1 MTTISPSISRI
12 PSVTSPPGQNP
23 ISLRL
28 YKVLSANFD
37 DDGTREALD
46 TLAELYAPSTSA
58 GGSGQGVNGNGKE
71 VRLDGDYDVDVED
84 EVEGIPG
91 VRTNGLVGAPQVE
104 EGVPGDI
111 AARARKNLR
120 RDVES
125 RLTESSRQFLTAFGE
140 VDKQLDTLQD
150 HIGLMRT
157 RCDDAQTQLHETNK
171 ACKSLIDRAGSLREE
186 RQGVAVRQSIITLF
200 LSLFTLSADEKD
212 AITSRDVHIGP
223 RFFEAMDKA
232 TKIRDDCRV
241 LMTGDEGDTKAGV
254 DILSATATQLEQAY
268 NKIFRHCSFEFRQM
282 GRDATS
288 LDVEPSLREAVSRLK
303 HRPELL
309 QEALGY
315 LLQTRQAT
323 LLSAFMDALTR
334 GGPGGLPRP
343 IELHAHDP
351 LRYVGDMLAWVH
363 QAIAAEREF
372 LESLFGVRSARRM
385 VGAPREFAQSEEEAW
400 MGEMM
405 DGAVKGLCGPLKV
418 RVQQTV
424 RSQESSITS
433 YKIANLLGFYLT
445 TMQRTI
451 GREALLSRT
460 LEELTELAYGIFHG
474 AVEAQGKGLL
484 RVPLDLD
491 DAGVSPPL
499 AILDHAQVLREMMV
513 VYDSSLLGDENEEE
527 LQAGFRD
534 ILDKMVD
541 PALEMCLTGANDKQR
556 QRLGWDKAVFILNT
570 LAYLQTVLE
579 PFAFTVEKRGV
590 VQGLVDAKV
599 LQLIEEHYK
608 DVLKDSGLAD
618 VALACDSRRPSE
630 PLSHIPAVEPA
641 ALQSALHRF
650 SEWLS
655 GLEVVHSPRLS
666 LLAVQSL
673 HSRVHQAALKR
684 LAETYER
691 ICDEVK
697 KTENKIVN
705 DPANEELIKWSDNGD
720 SFYVLNHERF
730 AREVLGRWFKH
741 QKFASFV
748 RQLNMYGFHKIPHL
762 QQGVLKSDTDT
773 EPWHFEHP
781 NFHRGQPDLLCLIQ
795 RKKQPAHGQ
804 GDDVTLDMHDA
815 AGHTANPL
823 ANITPGHL
831 MDINSI
837 VNGVAAIKRHQQA
850 ISSDLS
856 ALKQS
861 NDSLWKEAVA
871 ARQRHAKHQD
881 TINRILKF
889 LAGVFGH
896 TDTVNHSDDGTHSP
910 PQVTPRIRPRLMIGD
925 GRSPGKAKHVD
936 IMEVD
941 DDDADSVHSRKSFS
955 SDRHATIE
963 TPDGS
968 ASSIVVESV
977 ATPEAFAPAMDIST
991 DKSKSPP
998 TIHPSQ
1004 VLSRTSSGSTTPLLT
1019 NGSTNSA
1026 PTQPPPPPSTQDAVW
1041 QAAIQHIMSSPSQLQ
1056 RLMQAFASQQP
1067 IPSLHPDNVA
1077 PHTGA
1082 SAVQAYDPSQ
1092 QDFSRWLNVPSS
1104 PIPSASSPAAPP
1116 ILAPLHTDDH
1126 SQLQLLLDDQQRLQ
1140 KSYRDASE
1148 IDADMDMLQ
1157 SSINSLIQNLGID
1170 PTSITVPPHEEPV
1183 SPTSPTS
1190 PSHPGADGHANGFPV
1205 SLPPD
1210 SFTNSL
1216 GGMHGL
1222 GDGPDSS
1229 QPDYLLDSL
1238 LSQIGDGHGVGMGP
1252 GGILGGG
1259 PMLDGYPDITD
1270 HYDHNTRIDGRNID
1284 DASTEQLTAFLD
1296 EAASADATPAVAAAR
1311 SPRLS
1316 PGASL
1321 HQKRKSDAADLS
1333 PLLLPLEGGGTGKKM
1348 KRKR

>member
-1 MTTISPSISRI
+1 M
-12 PSVTSPPGQNP
+12 
-23 ISLRL
+23 
-28 YKVLSANFD
+28 
-37 DDGTREALD
+37 
-46 TLAELYAPSTSA
+46 
-58 GGSGQGVNGNGKE
+58 
-71 VRLDGDYDVDVED
+71 
-84 EVEGIPG
+84 
-91 VRTNGLVGAPQVE
+91 
-104 EGVPGDI
+104 
-111 AARARKNLR
+111 
-120 RDVES
+120 
-125 RLTESSRQFLTAFGE
+125 
-140 VDKQLDTLQD
+140 
-150 HIGLMRT
+150 
-157 RCDDAQTQLHETNK
+157 
-171 ACKSLIDRAGSLREE
+171 
-186 RQGVAVRQSIITLF
+186 
-200 LSLFTLSADEKD
+200 
-212 AITSRDVHIGP
+212 
-223 RFFEAMDKA
+223 
-232 TKIRDDCRV
+232 
-241 LMTGDEGDTKAGV
+241 
-254 DILSATATQLEQAY
+254 
-268 NKIFRHCSFEFRQM
+268 
-282 GRDATS
+282 
-288 LDVEPSLREAVSRLK
+288 
-303 HRPELL
+303 
-309 QEALGY
+309 
-315 LLQTRQAT
+315 
-323 LLSAFMDALTR
+323 
-334 GGPGGLPRP
+334 
-343 IELHAHDP
+343 
-351 LRYVGDMLAWVH
+351 
-363 QAIAAEREF
+363 
-372 LESLFGVRSARRM
+372 
-385 VGAPREFAQSEEEAW
+385 
-400 MGEMM
+400 
-405 DGAVKGLCGPLKV
+405 
-418 RVQQTV
+418 
-424 RSQESSITS
+424 
-433 YKIANLLGFYLT
+433 
-445 TMQRTI
+445 
-451 GREALLSRT
+451 
-460 LEELTELAYGIFHG
+460 
-474 AVEAQGKGLL
+474 
-484 RVPLDLD
+484 
-491 DAGVSPPL
+491 
-499 AILDHAQVLREMMV
+499 
-513 VYDSSLLGDENEEE
+513 
-527 LQAGFRD
+527 
-534 ILDKMVD
+534 
-541 PALEMCLTGANDKQR
+541 
-556 QRLGWDKAVFILNT
+556 
-570 LAYLQTVLE
+570 
-579 PFAFTVEKRGV
+579 
-590 VQGLVDAKV
+590 
-599 LQLIEEHYK
+599 
-608 DVLKDSGLAD
+608 
-618 VALACDSRRPSE
+618 
-630 PLSHIPAVEPA
+630 
-641 ALQSALHRF
+641 
-650 SEWLS
+650 
-655 GLEVVHSPRLS
+655 
-666 LLAVQSL
+666 
-673 HSRVHQAALKR
+673 
-684 LAETYER
+684 
-691 ICDEVK
+691 
-697 KTENKIVN
+697 
-705 DPANEELIKWSDNGD
+705 
-720 SFYVLNHERF
+720 LNHEKF

-804 GDDVTLDMHDA
+804 ADDGTLDMHDT

-910 PQVTPRIRPRLMIGD
+910 PHVTPRIRPRLLIGD

-941 DDDADSVHSRKSFS
+941 DDDADSVHSRKSIS
-955 SDRHATIE
+955 SGACSNSSPLRLPCNGGISKDRHATIE

-968 ASSIVVESV
+968 AASIVVESV
-977 ATPEAFAPAMDIST
+977 ATPEVVTPATDIST
-991 DKSKSPP
+991 DQSKSPP
-998 TIHPSQ
+998 ATIHPSQ
-1004 VLSRTSSGSTTPLLT
+1004 VLSRTGSGSSTPLLT
-1019 NGSTNSA
+1019 NGSANGA
-1026 PTQPPPPPSTQDAVW
+1026 PTQPPPPPSSQDAVW

-1067 IPSLHPDNVA
+1067 IPNLHPDNVA

-1092 QDFSRWLNVPSS
+1092 QDFSRWFNVPSS

-1116 ILAPLHTDDH
+1116 ILTPLHTDDH

-1157 SSINSLIQNLGID
+1157 SSINSLIHNLGID

-1190 PSHPGADGHANGFPV
+1190 PNHPDADGHANGFPV

-1210 SFTNSL
+1210 SFTNGL

-1238 LSQIGDGHGVGMGP
+1238 LSQIGDGHGAGMSP
-1252 GGILGGG
+1252 GGILGGGIGVDGVSG

-1311 SPRLS
+1311 SPRVS

-1333 PLLLPLEGGGTGKKM
+1333 PLLIPLEGGGTGKKM